1 LIKIQRLPNGQLVIT
16 IPKKLAELKNWDKGT
31 ILIFKDRDLNS
42 LILEK
47 MEESSNDKKVKK
59 K

>member
-1 LIKIQRLPNGQLVIT
+1 LPNGQLVIT

-42 LILEK
+42 LIIEK
-47 MEESSNDKKVKK
+47 VEELNEKKR
-59 K
+59 

>member
-1 LIKIQRLPNGQLVIT
+1 MIKIQKLPNGQLVIT

-47 MEESSNDKKVKK
+47 VEESNEKK
-59 K
+59 KK

>member
-1 LIKIQRLPNGQLVIT
+1 MIKVQRLPNGQLVIT

-47 MEESSNDKKVKK
+47 KEDSDDSKK
-59 K
+59 KKR

>member
-1 LIKIQRLPNGQLVIT
+1 MIKIQRLPNGQLVIT

-47 MEESSNDKKVKK
+47 MEASNDKEKK
-59 K
+59 KG

>member
-42 LILEK
+42 LIIEK
-47 MEESSNDKKVKK
+47 VEELNEKKR
-59 K
+59 